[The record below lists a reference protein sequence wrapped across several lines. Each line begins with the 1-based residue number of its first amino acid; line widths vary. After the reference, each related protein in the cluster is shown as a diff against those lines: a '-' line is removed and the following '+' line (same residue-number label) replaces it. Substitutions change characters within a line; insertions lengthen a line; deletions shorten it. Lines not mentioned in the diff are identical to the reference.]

1 MNRREVSIK
10 IPTVHM
16 NGTSYQDLFDQAMD
30 ARSALK
36 NALDLMRRM
45 TPNGRDYYVQ
55 GDGATEQA
63 RDEHSARIQSV
74 ASVVDEIEHVLMG
87 IADQKPAG
95 RSR

>member
-1 MNRREVSIK
+1 MPDPSVK

-30 ARSALK
+30 ARSSLK

-45 TPNGRDYYVQ
+45 TPDGRDYYVQ

-63 RDEHSARIQSV
+63 RKDHARRTNAVSTVI
-74 ASVVDEIEHVLMG
+74 DEIEEILIG
-87 IADQKPAG
+87 ITDQNPSERRRA
-95 RSR
+95 